1 MTQAWT
7 RRQLLQ
13 RGGPAVIGITGLGLG
28 LVACGSK
35 AAPSP
40 AGRAA
45 ARGVPVASGT
55 RAFVSRPDLHPPAVT
70 VTQYAQPS
78 GDPPYLFLAPPASG
92 PGQGG
97 AMILDRRGDL
107 IWFAPDTAG
116 NSVMDFRP
124 QAYQGATVLT
134 YFQGLVVAAGYGQGH
149 AVIADAGYRTTHVI
163 RAAGGLQADLH
174 EFLLTPQGTALIT
187 IYRTA
192 PADLTPVG
200 GPADGHVLAGV
211 LQEIDIATGK
221 LLFQWDSLDHVPV
234 TDSYLKFSG
243 GTAAKPYDY
252 FHINSIAV
260 APDGDL
266 IISARHTWAV
276 YKIARPGGSIVWQ
289 LNGKKSDFTMGSGSG
304 FAWQHDARPHGAAT
318 LTLFDD
324 GAAPAEEPQSRALIL
339 DLDTTA
345 MTATLRQ
352 AFTHPRKTLL
362 AAAEGNAQLLPD
374 GRMFVGWGTE
384 PYFSEFAAD
393 GTLRLDGAITA
404 GDPSYRCFTA
414 SWNGQPDDQP
424 AAAARQ
430 RPGGATVYASWN
442 GATGIAAWSVLAGKT
457 PASLAA
463 AASAARTGFE
473 TAIAV
478 PDPGPYFAAEPHDAD
493 GKALGRS
500 AIVKL
505 A

>member
-13 RGGPAVIGITGLGLG
+13 RGGSAVIGATGLGLG
-28 LVACGSK
+28 LAACGTK
-35 AAPSP
+35 AAPSL
-40 AGRAA
+40 AARAA
-45 ARGVPVASGT
+45 VPAVPVASGT
-55 RAFVSRPDLHPPAVT
+55 RAFVSRPDLHPPTVT
-70 VTQYAQPS
+70 VTQYTQPS
-78 GDPPYLFLAPPASG
+78 GGPPYLFLAPPASG

-107 IWFAPDTAG
+107 IWFSPDTAG

-134 YFQGLVVAAGYGQGH
+134 YFQGLVTAAGYGQGR
-149 AVIADAGYRTTHVI
+149 AVIADAGYHTTHVI

-174 EFLLTPQGTALIT
+174 EFFLTPQGTALIT
-187 IYRTA
+187 AYRPA
-192 PADLTPVG
+192 PADLTAVG
-200 GPADGHVLAGV
+200 GPAGGHVLAGV
-211 LQEIDIATGK
+211 VQEIDIATGK
-221 LLFQWDSLDHVPV
+221 VLFQWDSLDHVPV

-266 IISARHTWAV
+266 IVSARHTWAV
-276 YKIARPGGSIVWQ
+276 YKIARPSGSIAWQ
-289 LNGKKSDFTMGSGSG
+289 LNGKKSDFTMGRGSG
-304 FAWQHDARPHGAAT
+304 FAWQHDARPHGATT

-324 GAAPAEEPQSRALIL
+324 GAAPAEEKQSRALIL

-352 AFTHPRKTLL
+352 AFTHPSKTLL
-362 AAAEGNAQLLPD
+362 ASAEGNAQLLPD
-374 GRMFVGWGTE
+374 GRMFVGWGAE
-384 PYFSEFAAD
+384 PYFSEFAPD

-404 GDPSYRCFTA
+404 GDPSYRSFTA
-414 SWNGQPDDQP
+414 DWDGQPDDQP

-442 GATGIAAWSVLAGKT
+442 GATGIAGWSVLAGKT
-457 PASLAA
+457 PATLTA
-463 AASAARTGFE
+463 AASAPRTGFE

-478 PDPGPYFAAEPHDAD
+478 PEAGPYFAAEPHDASR
-493 GKALGRS
+493 KALGRS
-500 AIVKL
+500 PVIKL